1 MYCKNTT
8 EVNSEDLGI
17 MEDFTPHT
25 YTPVYP
31 GPNTDLLEA
40 QARVCT
46 GPHQTRPL
54 GINPSDL
61 PQPEPIL
68 ETILKSIS
76 DGLPETETASAAQ
89 MGAFFAAMTLRAY
102 FPKSTQ
108 WSPAETTAFRKYH
121 SALTEQLPPEIQYLM
136 NPDDGYAP
144 RNPTEAVVVNAL
156 EKILRAKH
164 LSYIETREMCEA
176 ILSDAVHPALKGAA
190 LIGQRMNRETY
201 QEVRGYLDAFFGP
214 EAVQPI
220 DVASLTHF
228 GQPYDGATRY
238 FRPTLFVAV
247 VRAALG
253 EASLLHS
260 VDAMPPKNGVTEEAI
275 LTALGANT
283 HLLLA
288 QTASLITDASVG
300 FGYVSQREYCPAA
313 YDLRELRVHIKK
325 RPPWAATE
333 KAQQFFSARDA
344 NYMVLGYYH
353 IGYEKPLLQLAWE
366 RGFNAAVAVKGE
378 EGTSHYALRLG
389 KPSTHDRMAIN
400 YSQGFRRVDD
410 SREDFAV
417 DIDPADYGFNHAR
430 SPRPKVVSAQ
440 AFAEA
445 GVAALSGEKGHI
457 YDRILLN
464 TAMVDYLLGICPE
477 PEEAL
482 VRARSVMDNGSALK
496 HLQAYIETSNQ
507 LS

>member
-1 MYCKNTT
+1 
-8 EVNSEDLGI
+8 
-17 MEDFTPHT
+17 
-25 YTPVYP
+25 
-31 GPNTDLLEA
+31 
-40 QARVCT
+40 
-46 GPHQTRPL
+46 
-54 GINPSDL
+54 
-61 PQPEPIL
+61 
-68 ETILKSIS
+68 
-76 DGLPETETASAAQ
+76 

-108 WSPAETTAFRKYH
+108 WSPAEAAAFRKYH
-121 SALTEQLPPEIQYLM
+121 SALTEHLPPEIQYLM
-136 NPDDGYAP
+136 NPDEGYAP

-220 DVASLTHF
+220 EVASLTHF

-238 FRPTLFVAV
+238 FRPTLFVAA

-275 LTALGANT
+275 LKVLGANT
-283 HLLLA
+283 HLSLA
-288 QTASLITDASVG
+288 QTASLITNASVG

-313 YDLRELRVHIKK
+313 YNLRELRVHIKK

-366 RGFNAAVAVKGE
+366 RGFDAALAVKGE

-389 KPSTHDRMAIN
+389 KPSTPAPARNENARMAIN
-400 YSQGFRRVDD
+400 YSQGFRRVKGV
-410 SREDFAV
+410 REAFAM
-417 DIDPADYGFNHAR
+417 DIDPKIHGFNYAR

-477 PEEAL
+477 PEAAL
-482 VRARSVMDNGSALK
+482 ARARSVMDSGSALK

-507 LS
+507 LL

>member
-1 MYCKNTT
+1 MA
-8 EVNSEDLGI
+8 
-17 MEDFTPHT
+17 DFDSHS

-31 GPNTDLLEA
+31 GPNDDLLEA

-54 GINPSDL
+54 GMNASDF
-61 PQPEPIL
+61 PQPEPLL
-68 ETILKSIS
+68 ETLLKSLR
-76 DGLPETETASAAQ
+76 GELPESEAVSAAQ

-102 FPKSTQ
+102 FPKATQ
-108 WSPAETTAFRKYH
+108 WSPAEQAAFRKYN

-136 NPDDGYAP
+136 SPENGCVPA
-144 RNPTEAVVVNAL
+144 NPTEAIVVNAL
-156 EKILRAKH
+156 EKILQAKH
-164 LSYIETREMCEA
+164 LGYAETREMCKA
-176 ILSDAVHPALKGAA
+176 ILSDDVKPAFKGAA

-214 EAVQPI
+214 EEVQPI
-220 DVASLTHF
+220 DVAELTHF
-228 GQPYDGATRY
+228 GQPYDGAARY
-238 FRPTLFVAV
+238 FRPTLFVAA

-260 VDAMPPKNGVTEEAI
+260 VDAMPPKNGVTEETI
-275 LTALGANT
+275 LNALGANT
-283 HLLLA
+283 QLSLA
-288 QTASLITDASVG
+288 QTASLITDELVG
-300 FGYVSQREYCPAA
+300 FGYISQREYCPSA
-313 YDLRELRVHIKK
+313 YNLRELRVHIKK

-333 KAQQFFSARDA
+333 KAQQFFLAREA

-366 RGFNAAVAVKGE
+366 RGFDAAVAVKGE

-389 KPSTHDRMAIN
+389 KPSTSDRMAIN
-400 YSQGFRRVDD
+400 YSQGFRRVNGA
-410 SREDFAV
+410 REDFAI
-417 DIDPADYGFNHAR
+417 DIDPEIYGFDYTR
-430 SPRPKVVSAQ
+430 SPRPEVVNAA

-477 PEEAL
+477 PKDAL
-482 VRARSVMDNGSALK
+482 ARAQSVMEDGRALK
-496 HLQAYIETSNQ
+496 HLQAYIATSNQ
-507 LS
+507 SSVV

>member
-1 MYCKNTT
+1 MA
-8 EVNSEDLGI
+8 
-17 MEDFTPHT
+17 DFDSLS
-25 YTPVYP
+25 YTPTYP
-31 GPNTDLLEA
+31 GPNDDVLEA

-54 GINPSDL
+54 GANPSDF
-61 PQPEPIL
+61 PQPAPIL
-68 ETILKSIS
+68 EIVLKSITGELATS
-76 DGLPETETASAAQ
+76 DAASAAQ

-102 FPKSTQ
+102 FPEATQ
-108 WSPAETTAFRKYH
+108 WSPAEAAAFRKYH

-136 NPDDGYAP
+136 NPEQGYVPA
-144 RNPTEAVVVNAL
+144 NAKEAVVVKAL

-164 LSYIETREMCEA
+164 LSYTETREMCEA
-176 ILSDAVHPALKGAA
+176 ILSDAVNPALKGAA

-220 DVASLTHF
+220 DVAGLTHF

-238 FRPTLFVAV
+238 FRPTLFVAA

-260 VDAMPPKNGVTEEAI
+260 VDAMPPKNGVTEETI
-275 LTALGANT
+275 LKALGANT
-283 HLLLA
+283 HLSLL

-300 FGYVSQREYCPAA
+300 FGYISQREYCRAA

-333 KAQQFFSARDA
+333 KAQQFFLARES

-366 RGFNAAVAVKGE
+366 RGVDAAVAIKGE

-389 KPSTHDRMAIN
+389 KPSTSDRMAVN

-410 SREDFAV
+410 TRADFAV
-417 DIDPADYGFNHAR
+417 DIDPKAYGFDYAH
-430 SPRPKVVSAQ
+430 SPRPKVVSAE
-440 AFAEA
+440 AFAEL
-445 GVAALSGEKGHI
+445 GIAALSGEKGPI

-482 VRARSVMDNGSALK
+482 VRTQGVMDNGQALAR
-496 HLQAYIETSNQ
+496 LRAYIAVSNQ
-507 LS
+507 QSAD

>member
-1 MYCKNTT
+1 MAD
-8 EVNSEDLGI
+8 SDSLS
-17 MEDFTPHT
+17 
-25 YTPVYP
+25 YTPAYP
-31 GPNTDLLEA
+31 GPNDNVLEA

-54 GINPSDL
+54 GVNPSDF
-61 PQPEPIL
+61 PQPAPIL
-68 ETILKSIS
+68 EIVLKSIMGELPTS
-76 DGLPETETASAAQ
+76 DAASAAQ

-102 FPKSTQ
+102 FPKATQ
-108 WSPAETTAFRKYH
+108 WSPAEAAAFRKYH
-121 SALTEQLPPEIQYLM
+121 SALTEHLPPTIQYLM
-136 NPDDGYAP
+136 NPEQGYVPA
-144 RNPTEAVVVNAL
+144 NATEAVVVKAL

-164 LSYIETREMCEA
+164 LGYAETREMCEA
-176 ILSDAVHPALKGAA
+176 ILSNAVNPALKGAA

-214 EAVQPI
+214 ELVQPI
-220 DVASLTHF
+220 DVAALTHF

-238 FRPTLFVAV
+238 FRPTLFVAA

-260 VDAMPPKNGVTEEAI
+260 VDAMPPKNGVTEETI

-283 HLLLA
+283 QLSLS
-288 QTASLITDASVG
+288 QTAALITDASVG
-300 FGYVSQREYCPAA
+300 FGYISQREYCRAA

-333 KAQQFFSARDA
+333 KAQQFFSAREA

-366 RGFNAAVAVKGE
+366 RGFDAAVAVKGE

-389 KPSTHDRMAIN
+389 KPSTSDRMAVN

-410 SREDFAV
+410 VREDFAM
-417 DIDPADYGFNHAR
+417 DIDPAVYGFEYVR
-430 SPRPKVVSAQ
+430 SPRPEVAS
-440 AFAEA
+440 AEA
-445 GVAALSGEKGHI
+445 FSELGVAALSGEKGHI

-464 TAMVDYLLGICPE
+464 TAMVDYLLGICPD
-477 PEEAL
+477 PAEAL
-482 VRARSVMDNGSALK
+482 ARTRSVMESGRALE
-496 HLQAYIETSNQ
+496 HLRTYVRESHRV
-507 LS
+507 

>member
-1 MYCKNTT
+1 
-8 EVNSEDLGI
+8 
-17 MEDFTPHT
+17 MEDFDAHTDTPE
-25 YTPVYP
+25 YP
-31 GPNTDLLEA
+31 GPNTALLEA

-54 GINPSDL
+54 GTTASDS
-61 PQPEPIL
+61 PQPELVL
-68 ETILKSIS
+68 ETILKSIA
-76 DGLPETETASAAQ
+76 GELPETETASAAQ

-102 FPKSTQ
+102 FPESTQ
-108 WSPAETTAFRKYH
+108 WSSAEAAAFRKYR
-121 SALTEQLPPEIQYLM
+121 SALTAHLPPEIQYLM

-144 RNPTEAVVVNAL
+144 RNSTEAVVVKAL
-156 EKILRAKH
+156 EKILRTKH
-164 LSYIETREMCEA
+164 LSYAETREMCKA
-176 ILSDAVHPALKGAA
+176 ILTDAVNPALKGAA

-214 EAVQPI
+214 EAVHPI

-238 FRPTLFVAV
+238 FRPTLFVAA

-260 VDAMPPKNGVTEEAI
+260 VDAMPPKNGVTEEAV
-275 LTALGANT
+275 LKALGANT
-283 HLLLA
+283 RLSLA
-288 QTASLITDASVG
+288 QTASLITDESVR
-300 FGYVSQREYCPAA
+300 FGYVSQREYCPPA
-313 YDLRELRVHIKK
+313 YNLRELRVHIKK

-333 KAQQFFSARDA
+333 KAQQFFSAQDS

-366 RGFNAAVAVKGE
+366 RGFDAAVAVKGE

-389 KPSTHDRMAIN
+389 KPSTHDRMAVN
-400 YSQGFRRVDD
+400 YSQGFRRVNDA
-410 SREDFAV
+410 REEFAM
-417 DIDPADYGFNHAR
+417 DIDPKIYGFNYAR
-430 SPRPKVVSAQ
+430 SPRPEVVSAQ

-464 TAMVDYLLGICPE
+464 AAMVDHLLGICPA

-482 VRARSVMDNGSALK
+482 ARAQAVMDDGRALK
-496 HLQAYIETSNQ
+496 HLQAYIAVSRQQSGVSPEG
-507 LS
+507 LM

>member
-1 MYCKNTT
+1 
-8 EVNSEDLGI
+8 
-17 MEDFTPHT
+17 MEDFDSHA
-25 YTPVYP
+25 YTPAYP

-54 GINPSDL
+54 GINPSDS
-61 PQPEPIL
+61 PQPEPLL
-68 ETILKSIS
+68 EAILKSIAG
-76 DGLPETETASAAQ
+76 GLPETETASAAQ

-102 FPKSTQ
+102 FPKTTQ
-108 WSPAETTAFRKYH
+108 WSPAEEAAFYKYR
-121 SALTEQLPPEIQYLM
+121 SALTKQLPPEIQYLM
-136 NPDDGYAP
+136 NPDHGYAP
-144 RNPTEAVVVNAL
+144 RNPTEAVVLNAL

-164 LSYIETREMCEA
+164 LSYVETREMCEA
-176 ILSDAVHPALKGAA
+176 ILSDDVNPAFKGAA
-190 LIGQRMNRETY
+190 LIGQRMNRETH

-238 FRPTLFVAV
+238 FRPTLFVAA

-253 EASLLHS
+253 EASLLHG
-260 VDAMPPKNGVTEEAI
+260 VDAMPPKNGVTEEA
-275 LTALGANT
+275 LLKVVGANT
-283 HLLLA
+283 RLSLA
-288 QTASLITDASVG
+288 QTASLITDESIG
-300 FGYVSQREYCPAA
+300 FGYISQREYCPAA

-333 KAQQFFSARDA
+333 KAQQFFSAREA

-366 RGFNAAVAVKGE
+366 RGVNAAIAVKGE

-400 YSQGFRRVDD
+400 YSQGFQRVNGL
-410 SREDFAV
+410 REDFAM
-417 DIDPADYGFNHAR
+417 DIDPAGYGFDYVR
-430 SPRPKVVSAQ
+430 SPRPEIVSAA

-477 PEEAL
+477 PKDAIA
-482 VRARSVMDNGSALK
+482 RAQSVMDNGRALK
-496 HLQAYIETSNQ
+496 HLRAYISESHRGNS
-507 LS
+507 L

>member
-1 MYCKNTT
+1 MA
-8 EVNSEDLGI
+8 
-17 MEDFTPHT
+17 DFDSLS

-31 GPNTDLLEA
+31 GPNDDVLEA

-54 GINPSDL
+54 GVNPSDF
-61 PQPEPIL
+61 PQPAPIL
-68 ETILKSIS
+68 EIVLKSITGELPAS
-76 DGLPETETASAAQ
+76 DAASAAQ

-102 FPKSTQ
+102 FPEATQ
-108 WSPAETTAFRKYH
+108 WSPAEAAAFRKYH
-121 SALTEQLPPEIQYLM
+121 AALTEQLPPEIQYLM
-136 NPDDGYAP
+136 NPEQGYVPTNA
-144 RNPTEAVVVNAL
+144 TEAIVVKAL

-164 LSYIETREMCEA
+164 LSYAETREMCEA
-176 ILSDAVHPALKGAA
+176 VLSDEVNPAFKGAA

-214 EAVQPI
+214 EDVQPI
-220 DVASLTHF
+220 DVAALTHF

-238 FRPTLFVAV
+238 FRPTLFVAA

-260 VDAMPPKNGVTEEAI
+260 VDAMPPKNGVTEETI
-275 LTALGANT
+275 LKALGANT
-283 HLLLA
+283 QLSLT
-288 QTASLITDASVG
+288 QNASLITDASVG
-300 FGYVSQREYCPAA
+300 FGYISQREYCRAA

-333 KAQQFFSARDA
+333 KAQQFFSAREA

-366 RGFNAAVAVKGE
+366 RGFDAAVAIKGE

-389 KPSTHDRMAIN
+389 KPSTPAPARNEDARMAVN
-400 YSQGFRRVDD
+400 YSQGFQRVGDA
-410 SREDFAV
+410 REDFAL
-417 DIDPADYGFNHAR
+417 DIDPRVYGFEYVR
-430 SPRPKVVSAQ
+430 SPRPEVVSAE
-440 AFAEA
+440 AFAEL
-445 GVAALSGEKGHI
+445 GVAALSGAQGHI

-477 PEEAL
+477 PTEAFART
-482 VRARSVMDNGSALK
+482 RAVMDSGRALE
-496 HLQAYIETSNQ
+496 HLQAYIRESHRV
-507 LS
+507 

>member
-1 MYCKNTT
+1 MA
-8 EVNSEDLGI
+8 
-17 MEDFTPHT
+17 DFDSHA
-25 YTPVYP
+25 YTPAYP
-31 GPNTDLLEA
+31 GPNEDLLEA

-54 GINPSDL
+54 GINASDF
-61 PQPEPIL
+61 PQPEPLL
-68 ETILKSIS
+68 ETLLKSLR
-76 DGLPETETASAAQ
+76 GELPDPDTASEAQ
-89 MGAFFAAMTLRAY
+89 MGAFFAAMTLRTY
-102 FPKSTQ
+102 FPEATQ
-108 WSPAETTAFRKYH
+108 WSPAEQVAFRKYR

-136 NPDDGYAP
+136 NPERGYVP
-144 RNPTEAVVVNAL
+144 ENPTEAIVVNAL

-164 LSYIETREMCEA
+164 LSYTETREMCKA
-176 ILSDAVHPALKGAA
+176 ILSDDVNPAFKGAA

-220 DVASLTHF
+220 NVATLTHF
-228 GQPYDGATRY
+228 GQPYDGAMRC
-238 FRPTLFVAV
+238 FRPTLFVAA

-260 VDAMPPKNGVTEEAI
+260 VDAMPPKNGVTEETI
-275 LTALGANT
+275 LKALGANT
-283 HLLLA
+283 HLSLA

-300 FGYVSQREYCPAA
+300 FGYISQREYSPAA
-313 YDLRELRVHIKK
+313 YNLRELRVHIKK

-333 KAQQFFSARDA
+333 KAQQFFSAREA

-366 RGFNAAVAVKGE
+366 RGFDAAIAVKGE

-389 KPSTHDRMAIN
+389 KPSTPAPVRDENARIAIN
-400 YSQGFRRVDD
+400 YSQGFRRVNEA
-410 SREDFAV
+410 REDFAL
-417 DIDPADYGFNHAR
+417 DIDPEIYGFDYAR
-430 SPRPKVVSAQ
+430 NPRPEIVSAA
-440 AFAEA
+440 AFSEA

-477 PEEAL
+477 PEDAL
-482 VRARSVMDNGSALK
+482 ARAQAVMDDGTALK
-496 HLQAYIETSNQ
+496 HLQAYVSKSQ
-507 LS
+507 LNISC

>member
-1 MYCKNTT
+1 MA
-8 EVNSEDLGI
+8 
-17 MEDFTPHT
+17 DFDARS

-31 GPNTDLLEA
+31 GPNEDLLEA

-54 GINPSDL
+54 GINPSDY
-61 PQPEPIL
+61 PQPEPLL
-68 ETILKSIS
+68 ETLLKSLK
-76 DGLPETETASAAQ
+76 GELPESAAASAAQ

-102 FPKSTQ
+102 FPEETQ
-108 WSPAETTAFRKYH
+108 WSPAEEAAFCKYH
-121 SALTEQLPPEIQYLM
+121 SALTEQLPSEIQYLM
-136 NPDDGYAP
+136 DPARGYVPA
-144 RNPTEAVVVNAL
+144 NPTEAIVVNAL

-164 LSYIETREMCEA
+164 LSYTETREMCKA
-176 ILSDAVHPALKGAA
+176 ILSDDVKPAFKGAA

-201 QEVRGYLDAFFGP
+201 QEVQGYLDAFFGP
-214 EAVQPI
+214 EEVQPI
-220 DVASLTHF
+220 DVGTLTHF

-238 FRPTLFVAV
+238 FRPTLFVAA

-260 VDAMPPKNGVTEEAI
+260 VDTMPPKNGVTEEAI
-275 LTALGANT
+275 LKALGANT
-283 HLLLA
+283 YLPLA
-288 QTASLITDASVG
+288 QTASLITNESVG
-300 FGYVSQREYCPAA
+300 FGYISQREYCPAA
-313 YDLRELRVHIKK
+313 YNLRELRVHIKK

-333 KAQQFFSARDA
+333 KAQQFFSAREA

-366 RGFNAAVAVKGE
+366 REFDAAVAVKGE

-389 KPSTHDRMAIN
+389 KPSTSDRMAVN
-400 YSQGFRRVDD
+400 YSQGFRRVNGA
-410 SREDFAV
+410 REDFAL
-417 DIDPADYGFNHAR
+417 DIDPEIYGFDYTR
-430 SPRPKVVSAQ
+430 SPRPKVVSAA

-464 TAMVDYLLGICPE
+464 TAMVDYLLGICPA
-477 PEEAL
+477 PEDAL
-482 VRARSVMDNGSALK
+482 ARAKSVMDNGNALR
-496 HLQAYIETSNQ
+496 HLQAYIAVSNR
-507 LS
+507 LSAVSI